1 MRQLYDDRDINH
13 AINGSKYL
21 STIIA
26 MVIRTTFE
34 TKKAMTWKV
43 WALISSAVAILLNI
57 YWDIVKD
64 WSLLQRHSKNPY
76 LRDKLIVS
84 HKSVYYIAMVTMKKT
99 KTNLF

>member
-1 MRQLYDDRDINH
+1 LYDEREIDH

-43 WALISSAVAILLNI
+43 LALISSAVAILLNT

-64 WSLLQRHSKNPY
+64 WSLLQRHSNNPY
-76 LRDKLIVS
+76 LRDKLVLS
-84 HKSVYYIAMVTMKKT
+84 HKSVYYIAMVRQ
-99 KTNLF
+99 NWF

>member
-1 MRQLYDDRDINH
+1 MRQLYDERNIDH

-21 STIIA
+21 STIVA

-34 TKKAMTWKV
+34 TKKGMTWKLL
-43 WALISSAVAILLNI
+43 ALLTSAVAILLNT

-84 HKSVYYIAMVTMKKT
+84 HKSVYYIAMVTMS
-99 KTNLF
+99 